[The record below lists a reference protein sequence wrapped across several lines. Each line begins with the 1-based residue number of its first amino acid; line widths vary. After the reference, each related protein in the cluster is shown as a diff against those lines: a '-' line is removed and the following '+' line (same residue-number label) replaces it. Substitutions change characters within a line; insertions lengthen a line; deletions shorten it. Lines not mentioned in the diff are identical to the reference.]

1 VLFAEGPERNR
12 ALSVWGGAGAGGLV
26 LGSLLGGVLT
36 QTLGWEAVFMVN
48 VPLALLALLAGL
60 VLIPPD
66 AEREAG
72 RRFDVPGA
80 LTATSGT
87 TLLVLGLVRGP
98 EVGWGSTGV
107 VAALAAGVVLLAT
120 FLAIERRSRDPLM
133 PLRLFANRNLSVGAA
148 ITFMALA
155 TLGSVLYFLTL
166 YFQEVRGYDAL
177 ETGLAFVLP
186 TAIIVLGSGIG
197 GRLATRFG
205 VRATLAVSLALAA
218 SGAVV
223 VAAVMSPD
231 VSYTALIPGLI
242 LLSLG
247 DGIVYTVMFIAAS
260 TGVAERDQ
268 GVASGIASTGTQVG
282 SAVGLAVLVAVAG
295 VGAGAVTTDGL
306 RAGILG
312 AAAGLALTV
321 LVALALERTRQPH
334 ARAAEAPGHA

>member
-1 VLFAEGPERNR
+1 
-12 ALSVWGGAGAGGLV
+12 
-26 LGSLLGGVLT
+26 
-36 QTLGWEAVFMVN
+36 
-48 VPLALLALLAGL
+48 
-60 VLIPPD
+60 
-66 AEREAG
+66 
-72 RRFDVPGA
+72 
-80 LTATSGT
+80 
-87 TLLVLGLVRGP
+87 LLVLGLVRGP
-98 EVGWGSTGV
+98 EVGWDSTGV

-120 FLAIERRSRDPLM
+120 FLAIERTSPDPLM

-218 SGAVV
+218 SGAVL

-231 VSYTALIPGLI
+231 VSYAALIPGLI

-260 TGVAERDQ
+260 TGVAERD
-268 GVASGIASTGTQVG
+268 
-282 SAVGLAVLVAVAG
+282 
-295 VGAGAVTTDGL
+295 
-306 RAGILG
+306 
-312 AAAGLALTV
+312 ALTV
-321 LVALALERTRQPH
+321 LVALALERSRQPH
-334 ARAAEAPGHA
+334 AHAAEAPGPA

>member
-1 VLFAEGPERNR
+1 
-12 ALSVWGGAGAGGLV
+12 
-26 LGSLLGGVLT
+26 
-36 QTLGWEAVFMVN
+36 
-48 VPLALLALLAGL
+48 
-60 VLIPPD
+60 VLIPADP
-66 AEREAG
+66 EREAG

-87 TLLVLGLVRGP
+87 TLLVLALVRGP
-98 EVGWGSTGV
+98 EAGWGSPEII
-107 VAALAAGVVLLAT
+107 AALAAAVVLLAA
-120 FLAIERRSRDPLM
+120 FLAVERTSPDPLM
-133 PLRLFANRNLSVGAA
+133 PLRLFANRNLSVGAT

-166 YFQEVRGYDAL
+166 YFQEVRGYGSL
-177 ETGLAFVLP
+177 ETGLAFLLP
-186 TAIIVLGSGIG
+186 TAVIVFGSGIG

-218 SGAVV
+218 TGAVLI
-223 VAAVMSPD
+223 AAVMSSD
-231 VSYTALIPGLI
+231 VSYAALIPGLI

-295 VGAGAVTTDGL
+295 IGAGAVTTDGL

-321 LVALALERTRQPH
+321 LVALALDRGSQPH
-334 ARAAEAPGHA
+334 AQAAEAAGHA